1 MLLKQD
7 IFYFQNTFKTN
18 LFKRRIQMKT
28 QDQELK
34 FFHFMKK
41 RFVQNDLKSSHG
53 VGRRRT
59 KLQNNNN
66 NFKSI

>member
-18 LFKRRIQMKT
+18 LFKRSIQMKT

-66 NFKSI
+66 FKSI